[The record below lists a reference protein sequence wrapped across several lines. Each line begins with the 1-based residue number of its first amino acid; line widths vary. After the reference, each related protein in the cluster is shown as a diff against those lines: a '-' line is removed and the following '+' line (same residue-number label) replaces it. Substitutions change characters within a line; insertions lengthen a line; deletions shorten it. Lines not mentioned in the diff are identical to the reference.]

1 MTPTQVR
8 RYSCLF
14 ALAVCTILM
23 VWVMDWVTDIPAE
36 VTTNAHSLLV
46 GAVFAPV
53 AAIFKFALDAI
64 DGKIDDKAGT

>member
-8 RYSCLF
+8 RWACLF
-14 ALAVCTILM
+14 ALTLSTILM
-23 VWVMDWVTDIPAE
+23 CWVMDWVTGIPPE

-64 DGKIDDKAGT
+64 DGKLDGPK

>member
-8 RYSCLF
+8 RYSCVF
-14 ALAVCTILM
+14 ALGFSSVLM
-23 VWVMDWVTDIPAE
+23 GITLDWVTSIPSE

-64 DGKIDDKAGT
+64 DGKIESSN